1 MPKNAALTYET
12 RHSMNVIIW
21 LAIGSVVVWLTVLS
35 MSAGAWQALQQN
47 ILVGITG
54 AILGGYLLSPLIGT
68 EMIDTGSFSAPAWVM
83 AALGALCLLTF
94 VKWLTT
100 R

>member
-1 MPKNAALTYET
+1 
-12 RHSMNVIIW
+12 MNIIIW

-35 MSAGAWQALQQN
+35 MSAGAWQGLQQN

-54 AILGGYLLSPLIGT
+54 AILGGYLVSPLIST
-68 EMIDTGSFSAPAWVM
+68 QMIDTNFFSAPVWVM
-83 AALGALCLLTF
+83 AALGALSLVTF

>member
-1 MPKNAALTYET
+1 
-12 RHSMNVIIW
+12 MNVIIW

-47 ILVGITG
+47 IVVGIAG
-54 AILGGYLLSPLIGT
+54 AIIGGFLVSPFIAAEVVEANFAG
-68 EMIDTGSFSAPAWVM
+68 APALVM
-83 AALGALCLLTF
+83 AALGALSLHTL
-94 VKWLTT
+94 VKWLAQ